1 MVMATGAFD
10 PITGVLTVV
19 DDSTDNLTTVSR
31 NAAGA
36 ILVDGGAV
44 PVLGGTPTVA
54 NTTLIQMFGLEGNDT
69 LNLDESNGALPRA
82 SIYGGTG
89 NDAITGGSGADT
101 LFGEAGDDQLFG
113 RGGTDLLFGGSGNDT
128 LTGGDGDDQVFG
140 EDGNDLMVWNPGDDT
155 DLFEGGNGI
164 DTAEVNGGNGAETFA
179 VSTNGSRVRFDRV
192 DPAPFALD
200 IGTTEN
206 LVLNMNGGDDIFSAS
221 GNLSSLIQMKVDGG
235 AGNDTIGGGN
245 GADLLLGGDGN
256 DRIDGNQGNDVA
268 FLGTGNDLFIWDPG
282 DGSDTVEGQA
292 GYDALIFNGANV
304 NENFEVSADGDR
316 GHLFRDVGNINMD
329 LNDVEAIVVRAL
341 GGADTITVGN
351 TAGTD
356 VSEVSID
363 LAPTLGGAGGDG
375 QIDHVIVN
383 GTNANNTIQIVG
395 AGADY
400 TISGASAF
408 VSVLSSEAQDE
419 LTVNGLGGDDF
430 ISAASLSATVN
441 LTLLDGGAGDDTIIG
456 NASANTIVGGEG
468 NDYLIGLGGDDTL
481 IDGFGLNTLQGGT
494 GDERYAVQ
502 SQNDSIVEFA
512 AEGTDEVQTFLTSF
526 TLPQNVENLVF
537 VANVSHT
544 GIGNSENNRFT
555 GAAADDTFT
564 GAGGADIYDYRVAGN
579 GLDTITDFDA
589 TNASPGHDLIDLSGR
604 GLNFASLSV
613 TVVPGGSVIGIPGG
627 DAIFLKGVTTGI
639 DNGDFLF

>member
-19 DDSTDNLTTVSR
+19 DDPTDNITTVSR

-69 LNLDESNGALPRA
+69 LALDESNGALPRA

-179 VSTNGSRVRFDRV
+179 VSANGSRVRFDRV

-221 GNLSSLIQMKVDGG
+221 GNLSSLIQMAVDGG

-268 FLGTGNDLFIWDPG
+268 FLGRGNDLFIWDPG

-292 GYDALIFNGANV
+292 DYDALIFNGANV
-304 NENFEVSADGDR
+304 SENFAVSADGDR

-329 LNDVEAIVVRAL
+329 LNDVEAIVVHAL

-351 TAGTD
+351 MAGTD

-363 LAPTLGGAGGDG
+363 LAPTLGGVGGDG
-375 QIDHVIVN
+375 QVDHVIVN
-383 GTNANNTIQIVG
+383 GTNANDTIQIAGV
-395 AGADY
+395 GADY

-408 VSVLSSEAQDE
+408 VSVLSSEAQDQ
-419 LTVNGLGGDDF
+419 LTVNGLGGDDS

-441 LTLLDGGAGDDTIIG
+441 LTLDGGAGNDTIIG
-456 NASANTIVGGEG
+456 NSSANTLIGGDG
-468 NDYLIGLGGDDTL
+468 NDYLIGQGGNDTL
-481 IDGFGLNTLQGGT
+481 IDGSGLNTLQGGS
-494 GDERYAVQ
+494 GDDLYAVQ
-502 SQNDSIVEFA
+502 LQNDTVFEFA

-537 VANVSHT
+537 VGDVSHT
-544 GIGNSENNRFT
+544 GIGNSDNNRFT
-555 GAAADDTFT
+555 GAGANDTFT
-564 GAGGADIYDYRVAGN
+564 GAGGADTFDYRVDGN

-589 TNASPGHDLIDLSGR
+589 VDASAGHDLIDLSGR
-604 GLNFASLSV
+604 GLNFALLSL
-613 TVVPGGSVIGIPGG
+613 TVSSDGTTIGIPGG
-627 DAIFLKGVTTGI
+627 DAVFLRGVTTGI
-639 DNGDFLF
+639 NAGDFLF

>member
-1 MVMATGAFD
+1 MATGAFD

-19 DDSTDNLTTVSR
+19 SDSTNNVTTVSR
-31 NAAGA
+31 NVAGA
-36 ILVDGGAV
+36 ILIDGGAV
-44 PVLGGTPTVA
+44 PILGGTPTVA
-54 NTTLIQMFGLEGNDT
+54 NTTLIQMFGLEGNDN

-82 SIYGGTG
+82 TIYGGTG
-89 NDAITGGSGADT
+89 NDVAAGGSGADS

-113 RGGTDLLFGGSGNDT
+113 RGGADLLFGGTGNDT

-140 EDGNDLMVWNPGDDT
+140 EDGNDRLVWNPGDDS
-155 DLFEGGNGI
+155 DLFEGGSGI
-164 DTAEVNGGNGAETFA
+164 DTAEVNGGDGSETFT
-179 VSTNGSRVRFDRV
+179 VTPNGSRVRFDRV

-221 GNLSSLIQMKVDGG
+221 GNLSPLIQMTVDGG

-292 GYDALIFNGANV
+292 GFDALTFNGANAS
-304 NENFEVSADGDR
+304 ENFVVSADGDR

-329 LNDVEAIVVRAL
+329 LNDVEAVVVRAL

-356 VSEVSID
+356 ISEVSID
-363 LAPTLGGAGGDG
+363 LAPTIGGVGGDG
-375 QIDHVIVN
+375 QIDSVIVN
-383 GTNANNTIQIVG
+383 GTNANDTIQIAGV
-395 AGADY
+395 GADY

-408 VSVLSSEAQDE
+408 VSVLSSEAQDQ
-419 LTVNGLGGDDF
+419 LTVNGLGGNDS

-441 LTLLDGGAGDDTIIG
+441 LTLDGGAGNDTIIS
-456 NASANTIVGGEG
+456 NSSANTLIGGDG
-468 NDYLIGLGGDDTL
+468 NDYLIGQGGDDTL
-481 IDGFGLNTLQGGT
+481 IDGSGLNTLQGGS
-494 GDERYAVQ
+494 GDDLYAVQ
-502 SQNDSIVEFA
+502 LQNDTVFEFA
-512 AEGTDEVQTFLTSF
+512 AEGADEVQTFLASF
-526 TLPQNVENLVF
+526 TIPQNIENLVF
-537 VANVSHT
+537 VGDVSHT
-544 GIGNSENNRFT
+544 GIGNSDNNRFT
-555 GAAADDTFT
+555 GAGANDTFT
-564 GAGGADIYDYRVAGN
+564 GAGGADTFDYRVDGN

-589 TNASPGHDLIDLSGR
+589 VDASAGHDLIDLSGR
-604 GLNFASLSV
+604 GLNFASLSL
-613 TVVPGGSVIGIPGG
+613 TVSTEGTTIGIPGG
-627 DAIFLKGVTTGI
+627 DAVFLRGVTTGI
-639 DNGDFLF
+639 NAGDFLF

>member
-1 MVMATGAFD
+1 MATGAFD

-19 DDSTDNLTTVSR
+19 SDSTNNVTTVSR
-31 NAAGA
+31 NVAGA
-36 ILVDGGAV
+36 ILIDGGAV
-44 PVLGGTPTVA
+44 PILGGTPTVA
-54 NTTLIQMFGLEGNDT
+54 NTTLIQMFGLEGNDN

-82 SIYGGTG
+82 TIYGGTG
-89 NDAITGGSGADT
+89 NDVAAGGSGANS

-113 RGGTDLLFGGSGNDT
+113 RGGADLLFGGTGNDT

-140 EDGNDLMVWNPGDDT
+140 EDGNDRLVWNPGDDS
-155 DLFEGGNGI
+155 DLFEGGSGI
-164 DTAEVNGGNGAETFA
+164 DTAEVNGGDGSETFT
-179 VSTNGSRVRFDRV
+179 VTPNGSRVRFDRV

-221 GNLSSLIQMKVDGG
+221 GNLSPLIQMTVDGG

-292 GYDALIFNGANV
+292 GFDALTFNGANAS
-304 NENFEVSADGDR
+304 ENFVVSADGDR

-329 LNDVEAIVVRAL
+329 LNDVEAVVVRAL

-356 VSEVSID
+356 ISEVSID
-363 LAPTLGGAGGDG
+363 LAPTIGGVGGDG
-375 QIDHVIVN
+375 QIDSVIVN
-383 GTNANNTIQIVG
+383 GTNANDTIQIAGV
-395 AGADY
+395 GADY

-408 VSVLSSEAQDE
+408 VSVLSSEAQDQ
-419 LTVNGLGGDDF
+419 LTVNGLGGNDS

-441 LTLLDGGAGDDTIIG
+441 LTLDGGAGNDTIIG
-456 NASANTIVGGEG
+456 NSSANTLIGGDG
-468 NDYLIGLGGDDTL
+468 NDYLIGQGGDDTL
-481 IDGFGLNTLQGGT
+481 IDGSGLNTLQGGS
-494 GDERYAVQ
+494 GDDLYAVQ
-502 SQNDSIVEFA
+502 LQNDTVFEFA
-512 AEGTDEVQTFLTSF
+512 AEGTDEVQTFLASF

-537 VANVSHT
+537 VGDVSHT
-544 GIGNSENNRFT
+544 GIGNSDNNRFT
-555 GAAADDTFT
+555 GAGANDTFT
-564 GAGGADIYDYRVAGN
+564 G
-579 GLDTITDFDA
+579 
-589 TNASPGHDLIDLSGR
+589 GR
-604 GLNFASLSV
+604 RRRHVRL
-613 TVVPGGSVIGIPGG
+613 PR
-627 DAIFLKGVTTGI
+627 
-639 DNGDFLF
+639 